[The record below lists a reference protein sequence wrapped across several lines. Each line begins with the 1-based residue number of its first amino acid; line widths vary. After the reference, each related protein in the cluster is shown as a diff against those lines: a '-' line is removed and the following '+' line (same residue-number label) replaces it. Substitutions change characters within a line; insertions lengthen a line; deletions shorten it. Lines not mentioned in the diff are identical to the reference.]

1 MFLSNISNLITKAKI
16 FNNNQVKTRLWSLV
30 SSSLYFPERQF
41 WHSLVEEEWKQGYLI
56 DKRGLERFHLKNAPN
71 NFVTTEF
78 DLSLTFCLCLGLTGL
93 MWIQSCC
100 HDVRQWAGISGP
112 LTLTCS
118 MPGREIEI
126 INMNE
131 PYLWRLHAR
140 EILLLIILS
149 MENEQIPC

>member
-16 FNNNQVKTRLWSLV
+16 FNNNQVKTRSRSLL
-30 SSSLYFPERQF
+30 SGSLQMQIWVNIIKTFDMILNTYDRHFNQF
-41 WHSLVEEEWKQGYLI
+41 YYNLEWTFISILVTQDF
-56 DKRGLERFHLKNAPN
+56 DK
-71 NFVTTEF
+71 
-78 DLSLTFCLCLGLTGL
+78 SLTFCLGLGLTGL

-118 MPGREIEI
+118 MPRREIEI

>member
-16 FNNNQVKTRLWSLV
+16 FNNNQVKTRIWSLL
-30 SSSLYFPERQF
+30 SSSLQF
-41 WHSLVEEEWKQGYLI
+41 SVKTIWTFDMKIILNMDIWHFNQFLLSFGMGFCFHTWYS
-56 DKRGLERFHLKNAPN
+56 RFWLEL
-71 NFVTTEF
+71 
-78 DLSLTFCLCLGLTGL
+78 DFCLDLGLTGL

-100 HDVRQWAGISGP
+100 HDVRQWDGISGP